1 MLSVSGFIGGFGLL
15 LLGLMQTSSALRAL
29 LAAPLHRHLLMRNG
43 SGQAALLA
51 GLFSAPLRASL
62 PAAVV
67 GTRHSGPGVTGL
79 SAAMRLMAAAALATT
94 LAGWGLAIIALD
106 PSLSPVLLPGVAV
119 GALLMLSRNAK
130 WAQGGRLLAGLV
142 LALLGTELLFGAVP
156 SVAGYGTLD
165 AVLVDHALIT
175 APLLA
180 LLGFVLA
187 GAMRSS
193 VAIVA
198 VGLAALSVDALS
210 LLQTAALSI
219 GCYAALVLPAITAL
233 GAAPGV
239 GRRIAAGQ
247 LLLHGVALVIGFA
260 CLYGLSLVDQHLV
273 AMGVDVL
280 LVAAG
285 FASVYWLLS
294 LMVVMLVARVVSV
307 RSQRHITEDQR
318 PRLRPLEPSLYV
330 VPAWA
335 LDAAVIVLRQTV
347 ADLFGLLVRPLR
359 QTGEAGTRDIA
370 GGREALEAVEAYLER
385 LGPVDMPEDTRRMMR
400 MRQALDHARSL
411 CDDLEAVRRAQAIRD
426 LVALQRLAADLGVVL
441 EQCAAG
447 LVSDGGL
454 PQSAYT
460 ALEQNMQ
467 RLATV
472 ERGAR
477 PAILEQVAGY
487 QVGIEAALAQLGAQR
502 WLERVAVHALR
513 TAHHLR
519 DLADSA
525 HPSSTH

>member
-15 LLGLMQTSSALRAL
+15 LLGLMQSSGALRAL
-29 LAAPLHRHLLMRNG
+29 GAAPLHRYLLMQNG
-43 SGQAALLA
+43 SWHAALLA
-51 GLFSAPLRASL
+51 GLLSAPLRASL
-62 PAAVV
+62 AAAVV
-67 GTRHSGPGVTGL
+67 GTRHAGPGVSGL
-79 SAAMRLMAAAALATT
+79 SAAMRLMAAAALAAT
-94 LAGWGLAIIALD
+94 LAGWGFAVIGLD
-106 PSLSPVLLPGVAV
+106 PSLSPVLLPVVAV
-119 GALLMLSRNAK
+119 GALLMLSRRAT
-130 WAQGGRLLAGLV
+130 WAQCGRLLAGLV
-142 LALLGTELLFGAVP
+142 LILLGTELLFGAMP

-165 AVLVDHALIT
+165 GLLVDNPLIT
-175 APLLA
+175 TPLLI

-187 GAMRSS
+187 GAVCSP

-198 VGLAALSVDALS
+198 VSLAALSVDALS
-210 LLQTAALSI
+210 LLQAAALSI
-219 GCYAALVLPAITAL
+219 GCYAALVLPAISAL

-239 GRRIAAGQ
+239 SRRIAAGQ
-247 LLLHGVALVIGFA
+247 VLLHGIALIIGLA

-273 AMGVDVL
+273 ATGMDVL

-285 FASVYWLLS
+285 FATMYWLLS
-294 LMVVMLVARVVSV
+294 LALVALVARSLSM
-307 RSQRHITEDQR
+307 RSQRHIAEDQR
-318 PRLRPLEPSLYV
+318 PRLRPLEPTLYV

-347 ADLFGLLVRPLR
+347 ADLYSLLARPLR
-359 QTGEAGTRDIA
+359 QTGEASTKAIA
-370 GGREALEAVEAYLER
+370 SGRETLEAIEAYLER
-385 LGPVDMPEDTRRMMR
+385 LGPVDMPEDARRMMR

-411 CDDLEAVRRAQAIRD
+411 CDDLEAVRRAQAIQD

-454 PQSAYT
+454 PQPAYA

-467 RLATV
+467 RLSTV

-487 QVGIEAALAQLGAQR
+487 QIGIDAALAQLAAQR

-519 DLADSA
+519 ELSDGA